1 MWAYVVV
8 LIFSSVCDVISNC
21 IKEALV
27 RSQPM
32 NQERFNFQVGVFQ
45 LIIGVILLAVIKV
58 AYLSQSGRESSPF
71 GSPEVQDMNVFSFAA
86 LYVKLSYQCIFYTKG
101 QGDYDSIDEYNKYQN
116 EGECNHAIWYIVG
129 YTMSIFIVQYNIGS
143 IMHHRFI
150 RYVQYLYAI
159 MVPITFLAFLAA
171 IPVVRNG
178 HVKNDFTNFDVAGL
192 AMVATGVFLYNFIR
206 EKPQ

>member
-101 QGDYDSIDEYNKYQN
+101 
-116 EGECNHAIWYIVG
+116 
-129 YTMSIFIVQYNIGS
+129 
-143 IMHHRFI
+143 
-150 RYVQYLYAI
+150 
-159 MVPITFLAFLAA
+159 
-171 IPVVRNG
+171 
-178 HVKNDFTNFDVAGL
+178 
-192 AMVATGVFLYNFIR
+192 
-206 EKPQ
+206 